1 LTFGI
6 ILGIV
11 GGIASVIATA
21 LPLGMRWYSMFM
33 YESKLIR
40 HLYTETATDERN
52 PINLKSKVSSYQPFK
67 FKIGEY
73 LCSIML
79 YVFTCGMCCCANR
92 CRARRKR
99 FIKY

>member
-1 LTFGI
+1 LNYKSFLTFSI

-11 GGIASVIATA
+11 GGIGSVIATG
-21 LPLGMRWYSMFM
+21 LPLCMRWYAMFM

-40 HLYTETATDERN
+40 HLYTETAIDEQN
-52 PINLKSKVSSYQPFK
+52 PINLKSKIKHYKPFK

-79 YVFTCGMCCCANR
+79 FVFTCGMCCCKN
-92 CRARRKR
+92 
-99 FIKY
+99 